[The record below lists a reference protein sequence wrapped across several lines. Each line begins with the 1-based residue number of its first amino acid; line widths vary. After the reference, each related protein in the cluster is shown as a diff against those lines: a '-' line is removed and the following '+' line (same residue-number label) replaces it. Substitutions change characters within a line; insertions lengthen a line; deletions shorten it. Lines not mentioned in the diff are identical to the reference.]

1 MMIEGDIIVKIIC
14 TNKKASFEYF
24 LLDKFEAGIKLKGT
38 EIKSIRQ
45 GKCNIND
52 AYVIMKNNRPYI
64 LNMFI
69 AKYDHGNIFNHDEL
83 RTRELL
89 LNKRECD
96 KLVSKIKLDG
106 LTLVA
111 TKAYFKDSLVK
122 IEIALAR
129 GKKLQDKRETIK
141 ERDINRNMNKMI
153 KDSYK
158 YQYCML

>member
-1 MMIEGDIIVKIIC
+1 MKIIC

-158 YQYCML
+158 Y

>member
-1 MMIEGDIIVKIIC
+1 MDIC
-14 TNKKASFEYF
+14 TNRKATFEYF
-24 LLDKFEAGIKLKGT
+24 ILDKFEAGIKLKGT
-38 EIKSIRQ
+38 EIKSIRA

-89 LNKRECD
+89 LNKHECD
-96 KLVSKIKLDG
+96 KLTSRIKKEG
-106 LTLVA
+106 LTIVA
-111 TKAYFKDSLVK
+111 LKAYFKGSLVK
-122 IEIALAR
+122 IEIALAK
-129 GKKLQDKRETIK
+129 GKKLVDKREVIK
-141 ERDINRNMNKMI
+141 KRDTERKIQKEM

-158 YQYCML
+158 